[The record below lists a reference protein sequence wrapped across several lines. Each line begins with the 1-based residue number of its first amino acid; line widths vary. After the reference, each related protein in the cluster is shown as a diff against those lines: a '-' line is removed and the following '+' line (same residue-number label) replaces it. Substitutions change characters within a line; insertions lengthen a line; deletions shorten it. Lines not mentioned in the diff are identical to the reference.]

1 VNQWAA
7 AVALLRLL
15 TLNTLSLQAVALVM
29 AAVTVTII
37 QPRLDMRVITLAAVV
52 VLVDIA
58 RQQVWRL
65 RRDLRLPS
73 QSVQALLQEVNNNL
87 D

>member
-1 VNQWAA
+1 M
-7 AVALLRLL
+7 ALLRLL